1 MGAFLQVLC
10 GDGLDLG
17 GALAVDDHLVGVHK
31 PLGHAGVLEAHHHP
45 LESLLET
52 EVDQAGDLTKL
63 LEELLDDDG
72 LLPAGGQ
79 VLGLEEDLVGEG
91 LLGLGHAEVL
101 EGVELPLALGSG
113 DGKQQVV
120 SAAEGAGRLETDEAE
135 VGAGVVAEEAD
146 VAKPGEGLGDILLLQ
161 EGGASALESEANL
174 WGISW
179 PDLWK
184 LLR

>member
-1 MGAFLQVLC
+1 MLC

-45 LESLLET
+45 LGSALLET

-146 VAKPGEGLGDILLLQ
+146 VAKPGEGLGDIQLLQ
-161 EGGASALESEANL
+161 EAPCKTASSCEELC
-174 WGISW
+174 I
-179 PDLWK
+179 K
-184 LLR
+184 LPSLRMRIKYS